1 MIEYRNPKQWP
12 DGRIDCEIN
21 HPDLGWIP
29 FTAVDGDLSAT
40 FDVAE
45 LRGAMLT
52 DAALVPVMT
61 AQELA
66 ARDMAACAATIKA
79 ECRAR
84 ILAVGSEATQ
94 MNIAQAGIVFTAAM
108 LDGVPRADA
117 LAASGLIEGD
127 LELAQGWRAWV
138 AAMQAEC
145 RRAIEA
151 GSDPI
156 WPAVPEGVAELAA
169 RF

>member
-1 MIEYRNPKQWP
+1 MPEFGQDTPRARAQ
-12 DGRIDCEIN
+12 R
-21 HPDLGWIP
+21 
-29 FTAVDGDLSAT
+29 
-40 FDVAE
+40 
-45 LRGAMLT
+45 
-52 DAALVPVMT
+52 AA
-61 AQELA
+61 A
-66 ARDMAACAATIKA
+66 IKT

-84 ILAVGSEATQ
+84 ILAVGSESTQ
-94 MNIAQAGIVFTAAM
+94 MNIAQAGIVFMAAV

-127 LELAQGWRAWV
+127 LELAQGWKAWV

-151 GSDPI
+151 GGAPV
-156 WPAVPEGVAELAA
+156 WPEVPEGVAELAA